1 MLDLLLISCFAAFW
15 LAVLEQVFELIENF
29 IDLRLIKAL
38 AALGLSAGGAGLLEI
53 ESIRIF
59 VIYTVA
65 GAFVSAFLIAIGSR
79 VSTYQPAIVRAVK
92 PDRE

>member
-1 MLDLLLISCFAAFW
+1 MLDLLLIACFASFW

-38 AALGLSAGGAGLLEI
+38 SALGLSAGGAGLLGI

-65 GAFVSAFLIAIGSR
+65 GAFVSALLVAIGSR
-79 VSTYQPAIVRAVK
+79 ISTYQPAIVRAVK
-92 PDRE
+92 PDRD